1 MEPNSKKRQNIK
13 KFKMELTLKRTP
25 GILGL
30 MEFGTTEK
38 CPIIYFEND
47 FGMIKNGKV
56 TIYNANAVYVVDEL
70 TNIELIEEK
79 PKNYPAKK
87 ISLLIVLAALLLSP
101 WNSGL
106 ITICAIA
113 TMALLFFKQPVP
125 YWVKII
131 SIEGVNNRIPITKDE
146 VNDAKSFIKK
156 YNKYKKTY

>member
-1 MEPNSKKRQNIK
+1 
-13 KFKMELTLKRTP
+13 MELTLKRTP

-38 CPIIYFEND
+38 CTVIYFEND

-56 TIYNANAVYVVDEL
+56 TIYNANTVYGAEEI
-70 TNIELIEEK
+70 TSIELVEDK

-87 ISLLIVLAALLLSP
+87 ISLLIVLAALLLLP
-101 WNSGL
+101 WNAGL
-106 ITICAIA
+106 ITISTIA
-113 TMALLFFKQPVP
+113 TTALLFFKQPIP
-125 YWVKII
+125 YWVKITLG
-131 SIEGVNNRIPITKDE
+131 EGETHRITITKNE